1 VFHEAKKQFACDW
14 NGGESMLRLGQR
26 IYNLIDELK
35 ARTIAENKTFLLV
48 THGGIARM
56 FHSYFFSETNEEFSS
71 TNIANCEIKEYKF

>member
-1 VFHEAKKQFACDW
+1 
-14 NGGESMLRLGQR
+14 MLRLGQR

-48 THGGIARM
+48 THGGIVRM

-71 TNIANCEIKEYKF
+71 TNTANCEIKEYKFSSGAK